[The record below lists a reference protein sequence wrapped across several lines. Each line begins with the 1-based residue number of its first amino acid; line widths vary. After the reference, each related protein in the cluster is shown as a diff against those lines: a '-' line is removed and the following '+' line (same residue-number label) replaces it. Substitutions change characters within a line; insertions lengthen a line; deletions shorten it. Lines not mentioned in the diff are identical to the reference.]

1 MCFVLFDGSSQIRLL
16 NGQNACET
24 HLIFVDAAFV
34 VDGHAEWRQ
43 LDFVVEHAS
52 HDIAVAL
59 AQSLHCCH
67 AET

>member
-1 MCFVLFDGSSQIRLL
+1 MLPSRV
-16 NGQNACET
+16 NAW
-24 HLIFVDAAFV
+24 IFVDAAFV

-43 LDFVVEHAS
+43 IDFVVEHAS